1 MRSEDSSRHL
11 KNQSSD
17 ILKMQ
22 KTQFKYILIS
32 LLFLISFAVDGNAQF
47 KEEAF
52 KQTYNSKADSTAAA
66 DTADK
71 LFSFKEW
78 GRGLAHKQDIEIGT
92 MFIGSVF
99 APGTAQIYNKDY
111 WKLPIIYGGIGA
123 LAGTGGYYMHQYNK
137 SKKVYNAFMS
147 DKAAHELQYGTEYPF
162 DAPPL
167 DLQAKRTG
175 TWLLA
180 GAGLIYWGSLMD
192 GVVCFKSNREPL
204 PGRATLYSVLL
215 PGLGQIYNGELFKV
229 PIYWGGMLVSVHL
242 LVNNHNNYMR
252 FKRIHNEATSTDPEI
267 SGNVPINGETAKWYR
282 DVYRR
287 YRDYSI
293 VATALVYLLQV
304 IDANVFA
311 YMHDF
316 EVNDDITMSVEPAV
330 ISPYNAYAINTPQ
343 SGMYGSNAFGMRVGI
358 RF

>member
-1 MRSEDSSRHL
+1 MHRR
-11 KNQSSD
+11 
-17 ILKMQ
+17 II
-22 KTQFKYILIS
+22 YIFIAVV
-32 LLFLISFAVDGNAQF
+32 LLVCPSAVSKAQF
-47 KEEAF
+47 KEKAF
-52 KQTYNSKADSTAAA
+52 SQTYNEPGDSTAKA

-71 LFSFKEW
+71 VFSFKEW
-78 GRGLAHKQDIEIGT
+78 GRGLAHKQDIKIGT
-92 MFIGSVF
+92 MFAGSVF
-99 APGTAQIYNKDY
+99 APGTAQIYNRDY

-123 LAGTGGYYMHQYNK
+123 LAGTGGYYLHQYSK
-137 SKKVYNAFMS
+137 SKKTYDRYLA
-147 DKAAHELQYGTEYPF
+147 DKSAYETESGLEYPYP
-162 DAPPL
+162 APKL
-167 DLQAKRTG
+167 DMNSKRTG

-180 GAGLIYWGSLMD
+180 GAGLVYWGSLMD
-192 GVVCFKSNREPL
+192 GVVCFESDREPL

-229 PIYWGGMLVSVHL
+229 PIYWGGLMASVHFWI
-242 LVNNHNNYMR
+242 NNNENYIR
-252 FKRIHNEATSTDPEI
+252 FKRLHNQATDPDPAV
-267 SGNVPINGETAKWYR
+267 SGEVPITAETAKWYR

-316 EVNDDITMSVEPAV
+316 EVTDDISMSVEPAV
-330 ISPYNAYAINTPQ
+330 ILPYDAYAMNPAPAGYTGQ
-343 SGMYGSNAFGMRVGI
+343 NALGMRVGI

>member
-1 MRSEDSSRHL
+1 MHRRIRL
-11 KNQSSD
+11 
-17 ILKMQ
+17 
-22 KTQFKYILIS
+22 YILAFIV
-32 LLFLISFAVDGNAQF
+32 FLTGFAVDGNAQF

-52 KQTYNSKADSTAAA
+52 QQTYNEKGDSTAVA

-78 GRGLAHKQDIEIGT
+78 GRGLAHKQTIEIGT
-92 MFIGSVF
+92 MFMGSVF

-111 WKLPIIYGGIGA
+111 WKLPIIYGGIGT
-123 LAGTGGYYMHQYNK
+123 LAGTGGYYLHRYNK
-137 SKKVYNAFMS
+137 SGNPS
-147 DKAAHELQYGTEYPF
+147 DKT
-162 DAPPL
+162 
-167 DLQAKRTG
+167 TG

-180 GAGLIYWGSLMD
+180 GAGLVYWGSLMD
-192 GVVCFKSNREPL
+192 GVISYESDIDPL
-204 PGRATLYSVLL
+204 PGRATMYSALL

-229 PIYWGGMLVSVHL
+229 PIYWGGLLVSSHL
-242 LVNNHNNYMR
+242 LVKYNTNYKR

-293 VATALVYLLQV
+293 VATVLVYALQV
-304 IDANVFA
+304 LDANVFA

-316 EVNDDITMSVEPAV
+316 EVTDDISMNIEPAL
-330 ISPYNAYAINTPQ
+330 ISPYNEYAMHTGPVNP
-343 SGMYGSNAFGMRVGI
+343 MNNAFGMRVGI
-358 RF
+358 KF

>member
-1 MRSEDSSRHL
+1 MHRR
-11 KNQSSD
+11 
-17 ILKMQ
+17 III
-22 KTQFKYILIS
+22 YISAFIV
-32 LLFLISFAVDGNAQF
+32 FLTGFAVEGNAQF

-52 KQTYNSKADSTAAA
+52 QQTYNERSDSTAVA

-71 LFSFKEW
+71 LFSFRDW
-78 GRGLAHKQDIEIGT
+78 GRGLAHKQKIEIGT
-92 MFIGSVF
+92 MFAGSVF

-111 WKLPIIYGGIGA
+111 WKLPIVYGGIGA
-123 LAGTGGYYMHQYNK
+123 LAGTGGYYLHRYNT
-137 SKKVYNAFMS
+137 SGNPS
-147 DKAAHELQYGTEYPF
+147 DKT
-162 DAPPL
+162 
-167 DLQAKRTG
+167 TG

-180 GAGLIYWGSLMD
+180 GAGLVYWGSLLD
-192 GVVCFKSNREPL
+192 GAVCFQSDRDPL
-204 PGRATLYSVLL
+204 PGKATIYSILL

-229 PIYWGGMLVSVHL
+229 PIYWGGLLVSTHL
-242 LVNNHNNYMR
+242 LITYNTNYKR
-252 FKRIHNEATSTDPEI
+252 FKRIHNAATSTDPEV
-267 SGNVPINGETAKWYR
+267 SAGVPISGETAKWYR

-316 EVNDDITMSVEPAV
+316 EVTDDITMNIEPAL
-330 ISPYNAYAINTPQ
+330 ISPYNEYAMHTGAMTSP
-343 SGMYGSNAFGMRVGI
+343 MSNAVGMKVGI

>member
-1 MRSEDSSRHL
+1 MHRRIRL
-11 KNQSSD
+11 
-17 ILKMQ
+17 
-22 KTQFKYILIS
+22 YILAFIV
-32 LLFLISFAVDGNAQF
+32 FLTGFAVDGNAQF

-52 KQTYNSKADSTAAA
+52 QQTYNERGDSTAVA

-78 GRGLAHKQDIEIGT
+78 GRGLAHKQTIEIGT
-92 MFIGSVF
+92 MFMGSVF

-111 WKLPIIYGGIGA
+111 WKLPIIYGGIGT
-123 LAGTGGYYMHQYNK
+123 LAGTGGYYLHRYNK
-137 SKKVYNAFMS
+137 SGNPG
-147 DKAAHELQYGTEYPF
+147 DKT
-162 DAPPL
+162 
-167 DLQAKRTG
+167 TG

-180 GAGLIYWGSLMD
+180 GAGLVYWGSLMD
-192 GVVCFKSNREPL
+192 GVISYESDIDPL
-204 PGRATLYSVLL
+204 PGRATMYSALL

-229 PIYWGGMLVSVHL
+229 PIYWGGLLVSSHL
-242 LVNNHNNYMR
+242 LVKYNTNYKR

-293 VATALVYLLQV
+293 VATILVYALQV
-304 IDANVFA
+304 LDANVFA

-316 EVNDDITMSVEPAV
+316 EVTDDISMNIEPAL
-330 ISPYNAYAINTPQ
+330 ISPYNEYAMHTGPVNH
-343 SGMYGSNAFGMRVGI
+343 MNNAFGMRVGI

>member
-1 MRSEDSSRHL
+1 MASATDC
-11 KNQSSD
+11 
-17 ILKMQ
+17 
-22 KTQFKYILIS
+22 
-32 LLFLISFAVDGNAQF
+32 NAQF

-52 KQTYNSKADSTAAA
+52 QQTYNEKGDSTAVA

-78 GRGLAHKQDIEIGT
+78 GQGLAHKQKLKIGT
-92 MFIGSVF
+92 MFAGSVF

-111 WKLPIIYGGIGA
+111 WKLPVIYGGIGA
-123 LAGTGGYYMHQYNK
+123 LAGTGGYYLYRYNQ
-137 SKKVYNAFMS
+137 SKKVYDAFQA
-147 DKAAHELQYGTEYPF
+147 DKLKHEDTFGTEYPF
-162 DAPPL
+162 PAPEL
-167 DLQAKRTG
+167 DMRSKRTG

-180 GAGLIYWGSLMD
+180 GAGLVYWGSLMD
-192 GVVCFKSNREPL
+192 GVVCFQSETEPN
-204 PGRATLYSVLL
+204 PGRATIYSALL

-229 PIYWGGMLVSVHL
+229 PIYWGGLMASVHYL
-242 LVNNHNNYMR
+242 MNFNTNYKR
-252 FKRIHNEATSTDPEI
+252 FKRIHNEATSPDPEI
-267 SGNVPINGETAKWYR
+267 KGNVPISGETAKWYR

-316 EVNDDITMSVEPAV
+316 EVTDDISMRIEPAV
-330 ISPYNAYAINTPQ
+330 ISPYNEYAMVPQ
-343 SGMYGSNAFGMRVGI
+343 PYTAGQNALGMRLGVS
-358 RF
+358 F

>member
-1 MRSEDSSRHL
+1 MHRRIRL
-11 KNQSSD
+11 
-17 ILKMQ
+17 
-22 KTQFKYILIS
+22 YILASIV
-32 LLFLISFAVDGNAQF
+32 FLTGFAVDGNAQF

-52 KQTYNSKADSTAAA
+52 QQTYNEKGDSTAVA

-78 GRGLAHKQDIEIGT
+78 GRGLAHKQTIEIGT
-92 MFIGSVF
+92 MFMGSVF

-111 WKLPIIYGGIGA
+111 WKLPIIYGGIGT
-123 LAGTGGYYMHQYNK
+123 LAGTGGYYLHRYNK
-137 SKKVYNAFMS
+137 SGNPS
-147 DKAAHELQYGTEYPF
+147 DKT
-162 DAPPL
+162 
-167 DLQAKRTG
+167 TG

-180 GAGLIYWGSLMD
+180 GAGLVYWGSLMD
-192 GVVCFKSNREPL
+192 GVISYESDIDPL
-204 PGRATLYSVLL
+204 PGRATMYSALL

-229 PIYWGGMLVSVHL
+229 PIYWGGLLISSHL
-242 LVNNHNNYMR
+242 LVKYNTNYKR

-293 VATALVYLLQV
+293 VATVLVYALQV
-304 IDANVFA
+304 LDANVFA

-316 EVNDDITMSVEPAV
+316 EVTDDISMNIEPAL
-330 ISPYNAYAINTPQ
+330 ISPYNEYAMHTGPVNP
-343 SGMYGSNAFGMRVGI
+343 MNNAFGMRVGI
-358 RF
+358 KF

>member
-1 MRSEDSSRHL
+1 MYRRV
-11 KNQSSD
+11 
-17 ILKMQ
+17 
-22 KTQFKYILIS
+22 TRYISALIV
-32 LLFLISFAVDGNAQF
+32 FLIGFAVEGNAQF

-52 KQTYNSKADSTAAA
+52 QQTYNEKSDSTAVA

-78 GRGLAHKQDIEIGT
+78 GRGLAHKQEIEIGT
-92 MFIGSVF
+92 MFAGSVF
-99 APGTAQIYNKDY
+99 APGTAQIYNRDY
-111 WKLPIIYGGIGA
+111 WKLPIVYGGIGA
-123 LAGTGGYYMHQYNK
+123 LAGTGGYYLHQYKK
-137 SKKVYNAFMS
+137 SGDPRYK
-147 DKAAHELQYGTEYPF
+147 T
-162 DAPPL
+162 
-167 DLQAKRTG
+167 TG

-180 GAGLIYWGSLMD
+180 GAGLVYWGSLID
-192 GVVCFKSNREPL
+192 GIACFQSDTDPL
-204 PGRATLYSVLL
+204 PGRATLYSALL

-229 PIYWGGMLVSVHL
+229 PIYWGGLLVSTHL
-242 LVNNHNNYMR
+242 LVNYNTNYKR
-252 FKRIHNEATSTDPEI
+252 FKRIHNEATSDDPQV
-267 SGNVPINGETAKWYR
+267 SANVPIDGETAKWYR

-316 EVNDDITMSVEPAV
+316 EVTDDITMNIEPAV
-330 ISPYNAYAINTPQ
+330 ISPYNEYAMHTGAVTNP
-343 SGMYGSNAFGMRVGI
+343 MNNAVGMRLGI

>member
-1 MRSEDSSRHL
+1 MHRRIRL
-11 KNQSSD
+11 
-17 ILKMQ
+17 
-22 KTQFKYILIS
+22 YILAFIV
-32 LLFLISFAVDGNAQF
+32 FLTGFAVDGNAQF

-52 KQTYNSKADSTAAA
+52 QQTYNEKGDSTAVA

-78 GRGLAHKQDIEIGT
+78 GRGLAHKQTIEIGT
-92 MFIGSVF
+92 MFMGSVF

-111 WKLPIIYGGIGA
+111 WKLPIINGGIGT
-123 LAGTGGYYMHQYNK
+123 LAGTGGYYLHRYNK
-137 SKKVYNAFMS
+137 SGNPS
-147 DKAAHELQYGTEYPF
+147 DKT
-162 DAPPL
+162 
-167 DLQAKRTG
+167 TG

-180 GAGLIYWGSLMD
+180 GAGLVYWGSLMD
-192 GVVCFKSNREPL
+192 GVISYESDIDPL
-204 PGRATLYSVLL
+204 PGRATMYSALL

-229 PIYWGGMLVSVHL
+229 PIYWGGLLVSSHL
-242 LVNNHNNYMR
+242 LVKYNTNYKR

-293 VATALVYLLQV
+293 VATVLVYALQV
-304 IDANVFA
+304 LDANVFA

-316 EVNDDITMSVEPAV
+316 EVTDDISMNIEPAL
-330 ISPYNAYAINTPQ
+330 ISPYNEYAMHTGPVNP
-343 SGMYGSNAFGMRVGI
+343 MNNAFGMRVGI
-358 RF
+358 KF

>member
-1 MRSEDSSRHL
+1 MHRRIRL
-11 KNQSSD
+11 
-17 ILKMQ
+17 
-22 KTQFKYILIS
+22 YILAFIV
-32 LLFLISFAVDGNAQF
+32 FLTGFAVDGNAQF

-52 KQTYNSKADSTAAA
+52 QQTYNEKGDSTAVA

-78 GRGLAHKQDIEIGT
+78 GRGLAHKQTIEIGT
-92 MFIGSVF
+92 MFMGSVF

-111 WKLPIIYGGIGA
+111 WKLPIIYGGIGT
-123 LAGTGGYYMHQYNK
+123 LAGTGGYYLHRYNK
-137 SKKVYNAFMS
+137 SGNPG
-147 DKAAHELQYGTEYPF
+147 DKT
-162 DAPPL
+162 
-167 DLQAKRTG
+167 TG

-180 GAGLIYWGSLMD
+180 GAGLVYWGSLMD
-192 GVVCFKSNREPL
+192 GVICYESDEHPL
-204 PGRATLYSVLL
+204 PGRATMYSALL

-229 PIYWGGMLVSVHL
+229 PIYWGGLLVSSHL
-242 LVNNHNNYMR
+242 LVKYNTNYKR

-293 VATALVYLLQV
+293 VATVLVYALQV
-304 IDANVFA
+304 LDANVFA

-316 EVNDDITMSVEPAV
+316 EVTDDISMNIEPAL
-330 ISPYNAYAINTPQ
+330 ISPYNEYAMHTGPVNQ
-343 SGMYGSNAFGMRVGI
+343 MNNAFGMRVGI
-358 RF
+358 KF

>member
-1 MRSEDSSRHL
+1 MHRR
-11 KNQSSD
+11 
-17 ILKMQ
+17 IRR
-22 KTQFKYILIS
+22 YIFAFIV
-32 LLFLISFAVDGNAQF
+32 FLTGFAVDGNAQS

-52 KQTYNSKADSTAAA
+52 QQTYNEKGDSTAVA

-78 GRGLAHKQDIEIGT
+78 GRGLAHKQTIEIGT
-92 MFIGSVF
+92 MFMGSVF

-111 WKLPIIYGGIGA
+111 WKLPIIYGGIGT
-123 LAGTGGYYMHQYNK
+123 LAGTGGYYLHRYNK
-137 SKKVYNAFMS
+137 SGNPS
-147 DKAAHELQYGTEYPF
+147 DKT
-162 DAPPL
+162 
-167 DLQAKRTG
+167 TG

-180 GAGLIYWGSLMD
+180 GAGLVYWGSLMD
-192 GVVCFKSNREPL
+192 GVISYESDIDPL
-204 PGRATLYSVLL
+204 PGRATMYSALL

-229 PIYWGGMLVSVHL
+229 PIYWGGLLVSSHL
-242 LVNNHNNYMR
+242 LVKYNTNYKR

-293 VATALVYLLQV
+293 VATVLVYALQV
-304 IDANVFA
+304 LDANVFA

-316 EVNDDITMSVEPAV
+316 EVTDDISMNIEPAL
-330 ISPYNAYAINTPQ
+330 ISPYNEYAMHTGPVNP
-343 SGMYGSNAFGMRVGI
+343 MNNAFGMRVGI
-358 RF
+358 KF

>member
-1 MRSEDSSRHL
+1 MYRRVIRH
-11 KNQSSD
+11 
-17 ILKMQ
+17 IY
-22 KTQFKYILIS
+22 TFIV
-32 LLFLISFAVDGNAQF
+32 FLVGFAVQGNAQF

-52 KQTYNSKADSTAAA
+52 QQTYNEKSDSTAVA

-78 GRGLAHKQDIEIGT
+78 GRGLAHKQEIQIGT
-92 MFIGSVF
+92 MFAGSVF

-111 WKLPIIYGGIGA
+111 WKLPIVYGGIGA
-123 LAGTGGYYMHQYNK
+123 LAGTGGYYLHRYNK
-137 SKKVYNAFMS
+137 SKKAYDAFES
-147 DKAAHELQYGTEYPF
+147 ARLAHETEFGTPYPYE
-162 DAPPL
+162 APII
-167 DLQAKRTG
+167 DTRSKTTG

-192 GVVCFKSNREPL
+192 GVISYHSDTDPL
-204 PGRATLYSVLL
+204 PGRATIYSALL

-229 PIYWGGMLVSVHL
+229 PIYWGGLLVSTHL
-242 LVNNHNNYMR
+242 LMNYNNNYKR
-252 FKRIHNEATSTDPEI
+252 FKRIHNEATSPDPTVSEK
-267 SGNVPINGETAKWYR
+267 VPIDGETAKWYR

-293 VATALVYLLQV
+293 VATVLVYLLQV

-316 EVNDDITMSVEPAV
+316 EVTDDITMNIEPAL
-330 ISPYNAYAINTPQ
+330 ISPYNEYAMHTGSVNPIN
-343 SGMYGSNAFGMRVGI
+343 NAVGMRLGI